1 MGQGNIIGY
10 EINEKTCQISFYN
23 EEMAEPE
30 TMEVDADNYQI
41 PLVIGKLRDTW
52 AYGKE
57 AKRLASLKEG
67 FTVNRLLDKSLAGEK
82 IEFGE
87 ESYEAVWLLAK
98 FIELSLQSFPKING
112 IVFSVPELTEELA
125 QMLRGIAVRM
135 NIDKRHIFIQDYK
148 ESFCNYLFYQPKELW
163 QYEAALFCCDRN
175 EIKAYMLR
183 RLRPGLG
190 GGKTTFVTVDEVAKE
205 ATYTLDMSNLIND
218 PNFDGGTV
226 SINGVGIE
234 YEKGMSAD
242 DVYKQLMSV
251 ADEIGCKFEKDP
263 NKAGVYNI
271 TADNKGSKETLTI
284 GMSKEMAQKTGL
296 SKAQGVVQNADDE
309 SYKLIASGSDAK
321 VTLGN
326 EFGSTVITNVEG
338 NRVKITDKGGFSMDF
353 LLSDDIQ
360 ATGATLVFDVTDV
373 GAMTIQIGANQ
384 YQNMDV
390 HIPEVSSESLYLDTV
405 NVAVNGG
412 ADKAISTMD
421 AAIAKLSAVRSG
433 IGAYTNRLEYASSSL
448 AETQEDMTTAYS
460 GLMDTDMASEMT
472 EYTQQNILEQAAVS
486 VLSQANDIPQ
496 QVLSLLQK

>member
-1 MGQGNIIGY
+1 MKINRNMSAVVANRQLLRTENKLSISMGRLSSGY
-10 EINEKTCQISFYN
+10 KINKAGDNPAGMAISSKMKAQIDGLDQAEANSDDGQSVLRIADGALNEVSNMLQRIRELSVQAANGTNSYSDRQSIQDEIDQLTQ
-23 EEMAEPE
+23 
-30 TMEVDADNYQI
+30 EVDRI
-41 PLVIGKLRDTW
+41 STDTE
-52 AYGKE
+52 YNK
-57 AKRLASLKEG
+57 K
-67 FTVNRLLDKSLAGEK
+67 TLLDGSANTRVYVSGTHKDTTKFARSATR
-82 IEFGE
+82 IDFSE
-87 ESYEAVWLLAK
+87 EVLPGDYTVEVKTPAK
-98 FIELSLQSFPKING
+98 QAEYQLDLSG
-112 IVFSVPELTEELA
+112 
-125 QMLRGIAVRM
+125 
-135 NIDKRHIFIQDYK
+135 
-148 ESFCNYLFYQPKELW
+148 
-163 QYEAALFCCDRN
+163 
-175 EIKAYMLR
+175 
-183 RLRPGLG
+183 
-190 GGKTTFVTVDEVAKE
+190 
-205 ATYTLDMSNLIND
+205 LIND
-218 PNFDGGTV
+218 PNFGGGTV
-226 SINGVGIE
+226 SINGVGID

-251 ADEIGCKFEKDP
+251 ADEIGCKIEKDP
-263 NKAGVYNI
+263 NNAGVYNI

-284 GMSKEMAQKTGL
+284 LMSDEMAHKTGL
-296 SKAQGVVQNADDE
+296 DQQGAVQNADDK
-309 SYKLIASGSDAK
+309 SYKLVASGTDAEIELK
-321 VTLGN
+321 DG
-326 EFGSTVITNVEG
+326 FGSTVITNVEG

-353 LLSDDIQ
+353 LLSDDVQ
-360 ATGATLVFDVTDV
+360 NGDTLTFDVTDV

>member
-1 MGQGNIIGY
+1 MKINRNMSAVVANRQLLRTENKLSISMGRLSSGY
-10 EINEKTCQISFYN
+10 KINKAGDNPAGMAISSKMKAQIDGLNQAEANSDDGQSVLRIADGALNEVSNMLQRIRELSVQAANGTNSYSDRQSIQDEIDQLTQ
-23 EEMAEPE
+23 
-30 TMEVDADNYQI
+30 EVDRI
-41 PLVIGKLRDTW
+41 STDTE
-52 AYGKE
+52 YNK
-57 AKRLASLKEG
+57 K
-67 FTVNRLLDKSLAGEK
+67 TLLDGSANTRVYVSGTHKDTTKFARSATR
-82 IEFGE
+82 IDFSE
-87 ESYEAVWLLAK
+87 EVL
-98 FIELSLQSFPKING
+98 PG
-112 IVFSVPELTEELA
+112 
-125 QMLRGIAVRM
+125 
-135 NIDKRHIFIQDYK
+135 DYT
-148 ESFCNYLFYQPKELW
+148 
-163 QYEAALFCCDRN
+163 
-175 EIKAYMLR
+175 I
-183 RLRPGLG
+183 
-190 GGKTTFVTVDEVAKE
+190 TVDEVAKE

-251 ADEIGCKFEKDP
+251 ADEIGCKIEKDP
-263 NKAGVYNI
+263 NNAGVYNI

-284 GMSKEMAQKTGL
+284 LMSDEMAHKTGL
-296 SKAQGVVQNADDE
+296 DQQGAVQNADDK
-309 SYKLIASGSDAK
+309 SYKLVASGTDAEIELK
-321 VTLGN
+321 DG
-326 EFGSTVITNVEG
+326 FGSTVITNVEG

-421 AAIAKLSAVRSG
+421 AAIAKLSAIRSG

>member
-1 MGQGNIIGY
+1 MKINRNMSAVVANRQLLRTENKLSISMGRLSSGY
-10 EINEKTCQISFYN
+10 KINKAGDNPAGMAISSKMKAQIDGLDQAEANSDDGQSVLRIADGALNEVSNMLQRIRELSVQAANGTNSYSDRQSIQDEIDQLTQ
-23 EEMAEPE
+23 
-30 TMEVDADNYQI
+30 EVDRI
-41 PLVIGKLRDTW
+41 STDTE
-52 AYGKE
+52 YNK
-57 AKRLASLKEG
+57 K
-67 FTVNRLLDKSLAGEK
+67 TLLDGSANTRVYVSGTHQDKTKFARSATR
-82 IEFGE
+82 IDFSE
-87 ESYEAVWLLAK
+87 EVLPGDYTVEVKTPAK
-98 FIELSLQSFPKING
+98 QAEYQLDLSG
-112 IVFSVPELTEELA
+112 
-125 QMLRGIAVRM
+125 
-135 NIDKRHIFIQDYK
+135 
-148 ESFCNYLFYQPKELW
+148 
-163 QYEAALFCCDRN
+163 
-175 EIKAYMLR
+175 
-183 RLRPGLG
+183 
-190 GGKTTFVTVDEVAKE
+190 
-205 ATYTLDMSNLIND
+205 LIND
-218 PNFDGGTV
+218 PNFGGGTV
-226 SINGVGIE
+226 SINGVGID

-251 ADEIGCKFEKDP
+251 ADEIGCKIEKDP
-263 NKAGVYNI
+263 NNAGVYNI

-284 GMSKEMAQKTGL
+284 LMSDEMAHKTGL
-296 SKAQGVVQNADDE
+296 DQQGAVQNADDK
-309 SYKLIASGSDAK
+309 SYKLVASGTDAEIELK
-321 VTLGN
+321 DG
-326 EFGSTVITNVEG
+326 FGSTVITNVEG

-353 LLSDDIQ
+353 LLSDDVQ
-360 ATGATLVFDVTDV
+360 NGDTLTFDVTDV

>member
-1 MGQGNIIGY
+1 MKINRNMSAVVANRQLLRTENKLSLSMGRLSSGY
-10 EINEKTCQISFYN
+10 KINKAGDNPAGMAISSKMKAQIDGLNQAEANSDDGQSVLRIADGALNEVSNMLQRIRELSVQAANGTNSYSDRQSIQDEIDQLTQ
-23 EEMAEPE
+23 
-30 TMEVDADNYQI
+30 EVDRI
-41 PLVIGKLRDTW
+41 STDTE
-52 AYGKE
+52 YNK
-57 AKRLASLKEG
+57 K
-67 FTVNRLLDKSLAGEK
+67 TLLDGSANTRVYVSGTHKDTTKFARSATR
-82 IEFGE
+82 IDFSE
-87 ESYEAVWLLAK
+87 EVLPGNYTVEVKTPAK
-98 FIELSLQSFPKING
+98 Q
-112 IVFSVPELTEELA
+112 
-125 QMLRGIAVRM
+125 
-135 NIDKRHIFIQDYK
+135 
-148 ESFCNYLFYQPKELW
+148 
-163 QYEAALFCCDRN
+163 
-175 EIKAYMLR
+175 
-183 RLRPGLG
+183 
-190 GGKTTFVTVDEVAKE
+190 
-205 ATYTLDMSNLIND
+205 ATYQLDMSGLIND

-226 SINGVGIE
+226 SINGVGID

-251 ADEIGCKFEKDP
+251 ADEIGCKIEKDP
-263 NKAGVYNI
+263 NNAGVYNI

-284 GMSKEMAQKTGL
+284 LMSDEMAHKTGL
-296 SKAQGVVQNADDE
+296 DQQGAVQNADDK
-309 SYKLIASGSDAK
+309 SYKLVASGTDAEIELK
-321 VTLGN
+321 DG
-326 EFGSTVITNVEG
+326 FGSTVITNVEG

-353 LLSDDIQ
+353 LLSDDVQ
-360 ATGATLVFDVTDV
+360 NGDTLKFDVTDV

-421 AAIAKLSAVRSG
+421 AAIAKLSAIRSG

>member
-1 MGQGNIIGY
+1 MKINRNMSAVVANRQLLRTENKLSLSMGRLSSGY
-10 EINEKTCQISFYN
+10 KINKAGDNPAGMAISSKMKAQIDGLNQAEANSDDGQSVLRIADGALNEVSNMLQRIRELSVQAANGTNSYSDRQSIQDEIDQLTQ
-23 EEMAEPE
+23 
-30 TMEVDADNYQI
+30 EVDRI
-41 PLVIGKLRDTW
+41 STDTE
-52 AYGKE
+52 YNK
-57 AKRLASLKEG
+57 K
-67 FTVNRLLDKSLAGEK
+67 TLLDGSANTRVYVSGTHKDTTKFARSATR
-82 IEFGE
+82 IDFSE
-87 ESYEAVWLLAK
+87 EVL
-98 FIELSLQSFPKING
+98 PG
-112 IVFSVPELTEELA
+112 
-125 QMLRGIAVRM
+125 
-135 NIDKRHIFIQDYK
+135 DYT
-148 ESFCNYLFYQPKELW
+148 
-163 QYEAALFCCDRN
+163 
-175 EIKAYMLR
+175 I
-183 RLRPGLG
+183 
-190 GGKTTFVTVDEVAKE
+190 TVDEVAKE

-251 ADEIGCKFEKDP
+251 ADEIGCKIEKDP
-263 NKAGVYNI
+263 NNAGVYNI

-284 GMSKEMAQKTGL
+284 LMSDEMAHKTGL
-296 SKAQGVVQNADDE
+296 DQQGAVQNADDK
-309 SYKLIASGSDAK
+309 SYKLVASGTDAEIELK
-321 VTLGN
+321 DG
-326 EFGSTVITNVEG
+326 FGSTVITNVEG

-353 LLSDDIQ
+353 LLSDDVQ
-360 ATGATLVFDVTDV
+360 NGDTLTFDVTDV

>member
-1 MGQGNIIGY
+1 MKINRNMSAVVANRQLLRTENKLSISMGRLSSGY
-10 EINEKTCQISFYN
+10 KINKAGDNPAGMAISSKMKAQIDGLNQAEANSDDGQSVLRIADGALNEVSNMLQRIRELSVQAANGTNSYSDRQSIQDEIDQLTQ
-23 EEMAEPE
+23 
-30 TMEVDADNYQI
+30 EVDRI
-41 PLVIGKLRDTW
+41 STDTE
-52 AYGKE
+52 YNK
-57 AKRLASLKEG
+57 K
-67 FTVNRLLDKSLAGEK
+67 TLLDGSANTRVYVSGTHKDTTKFARSATR
-82 IEFGE
+82 IDFSE
-87 ESYEAVWLLAK
+87 EVL
-98 FIELSLQSFPKING
+98 PG
-112 IVFSVPELTEELA
+112 
-125 QMLRGIAVRM
+125 
-135 NIDKRHIFIQDYK
+135 DYT
-148 ESFCNYLFYQPKELW
+148 
-163 QYEAALFCCDRN
+163 
-175 EIKAYMLR
+175 I
-183 RLRPGLG
+183 
-190 GGKTTFVTVDEVAKE
+190 TVDEVAKE

-284 GMSKEMAQKTGL
+284 LMSDEMAHKTGL
-296 SKAQGVVQNADDE
+296 DQQGAVQNADDK
-309 SYKLIASGSDAK
+309 SYKLVASGTDAEIELK
-321 VTLGN
+321 DG
-326 EFGSTVITNVEG
+326 FGSTVITNVEG

-421 AAIAKLSAVRSG
+421 AAIAKLSAIRSG

>member
-1 MGQGNIIGY
+1 MKINRNMSAVRANRQLLGTENRLSQSMRRLSSGYKINSAEDNPAGMAISSKMKAQIDGLDQAEANSDDGQSVLRIADGALNEVSNMLQRIRELSVQAANGTNSYSDRQSIQD
-10 EINEKTCQISFYN
+10 EIDQLTQ
-23 EEMAEPE
+23 
-30 TMEVDADNYQI
+30 EVDRI
-41 PLVIGKLRDTW
+41 STDTE
-52 AYGKE
+52 YNK
-57 AKRLASLKEG
+57 K
-67 FTVNRLLDKSLAGEK
+67 TLLDGSANTRVYVSGTHQDKTKFARSATR
-82 IEFGE
+82 IDFSE
-87 ESYEAVWLLAK
+87 EVLPGDYTVKVKTPAK
-98 FIELSLQSFPKING
+98 QAEYKLDLSG
-112 IVFSVPELTEELA
+112 
-125 QMLRGIAVRM
+125 
-135 NIDKRHIFIQDYK
+135 
-148 ESFCNYLFYQPKELW
+148 
-163 QYEAALFCCDRN
+163 
-175 EIKAYMLR
+175 
-183 RLRPGLG
+183 
-190 GGKTTFVTVDEVAKE
+190 
-205 ATYTLDMSNLIND
+205 LIND
-218 PNFDGGTV
+218 PDFDGGTV
-226 SINGVGIE
+226 SINGVGID

-251 ADEIGCKFEKDP
+251 ADEIGCKIEKDP
-263 NKAGVYNI
+263 NNAGVYNI

-284 GMSKEMAQKTGL
+284 LMSDEMAHKTGL
-296 SKAQGVVQNADDE
+296 DQQGAVQNADDK
-309 SYKLIASGSDAK
+309 SYKLVASGTDAEIELK
-321 VTLGN
+321 DG
-326 EFGSTVITNVEG
+326 FGSTVITNVEG

-353 LLSDDIQ
+353 LLSDDVQ
-360 ATGATLVFDVTDV
+360 NGDTLTFDVTDV

>member
-1 MGQGNIIGY
+1 MFFTDFSVFAIDRLDSKI
-10 EINEKTCQISFYN
+10 
-23 EEMAEPE
+23 
-30 TMEVDADNYQI
+30 
-41 PLVIGKLRDTW
+41 L
-52 AYGKE
+52 E
-57 AKRLASLKEG
+57 AKKDLKSG
-67 FTVNRLLDKSLAGEK
+67 AQHIHATVTKNGK
-82 IEFGE
+82 IE
-87 ESYEAVWLLAK
+87 Y
-98 FIELSLQSFPKING
+98 
-112 IVFSVPELTEELA
+112 
-125 QMLRGIAVRM
+125 
-135 NIDKRHIFIQDYK
+135 
-148 ESFCNYLFYQPKELW
+148 
-163 QYEAALFCCDRN
+163 
-175 EIKAYMLR
+175 
-183 RLRPGLG
+183 RLEFFRYTDL
-190 GGKTTFVTVDEVAKE
+190 DEVIPS
-205 ATYTLDMSNLIND
+205 LR
-218 PNFDGGTV
+218 
-226 SINGVGIE
+226 
-234 YEKGMSAD
+234 
-242 DVYKQLMSV
+242 
-251 ADEIGCKFEKDP
+251 FEKDP

-353 LLSDDIQ
+353 LLSDDVQ
-360 ATGATLVFDVTDV
+360 NGDTLKFDVTDV

>member
-1 MGQGNIIGY
+1 MKINRNMSAVVANRQLLRTENKLSISMGRLSSGY
-10 EINEKTCQISFYN
+10 KINKAGDNPAGMAISSKMKAQIDGLDQAEANSDDGQSVLRIADGALNEVSNMLQRIRELSVQAANGTNSYSDRQSIQDEIDQLTQ
-23 EEMAEPE
+23 
-30 TMEVDADNYQI
+30 EVDRI
-41 PLVIGKLRDTW
+41 STDTE
-52 AYGKE
+52 YNK
-57 AKRLASLKEG
+57 K
-67 FTVNRLLDKSLAGEK
+67 TLLDGSANTRVYVSGTHQDKTKFARSATR
-82 IEFGE
+82 IDFSE
-87 ESYEAVWLLAK
+87 EVLPGDYTVEVKTPAK
-98 FIELSLQSFPKING
+98 Q
-112 IVFSVPELTEELA
+112 
-125 QMLRGIAVRM
+125 
-135 NIDKRHIFIQDYK
+135 
-148 ESFCNYLFYQPKELW
+148 
-163 QYEAALFCCDRN
+163 
-175 EIKAYMLR
+175 
-183 RLRPGLG
+183 
-190 GGKTTFVTVDEVAKE
+190 
-205 ATYTLDMSNLIND
+205 ATYQLNMSGLIND

-226 SINGVGIE
+226 SINGVGID

-251 ADEIGCKFEKDP
+251 ADEIGCKIEKDP
-263 NKAGVYNI
+263 NNAGVYNI

-284 GMSKEMAQKTGL
+284 LMSDEMAHKTGL
-296 SKAQGVVQNADDE
+296 DQQGAVQNADDK
-309 SYKLIASGSDAK
+309 SYKLVASGTDAEIELK
-321 VTLGN
+321 DG
-326 EFGSTVITNVEG
+326 FGSTVITNVEG

-353 LLSDDIQ
+353 LLSDDVQ
-360 ATGATLVFDVTDV
+360 NGDTLTFDVTDV

-433 IGAYTNRLEYASSSL
+433 FGAYTNRLEYASSSL